1 MSDQPKKDKKAKTQE
16 PQSVAPDDLMA
27 KLEEAVKKDEEI
39 NQTEVKKDEAQIK
52 IEELTSALQ
61 RCMADMQNYKRR
73 AEEDKMRFVKF
84 ANSEFLK
91 IIIPIIDNFDRSC
104 QHLPDALKEDAWAKG
119 VMHTHDDLMKALAKI
134 GVKRIETVGKKL
146 DPTKHEAVLQGPGE
160 KDVVTEELEPG
171 YSYHDETVKAAK
183 VKVGNGENV

>member
-1 MSDQPKKDKKAKTQE
+1 MSDEPKKDKKVKSKDTPA
-16 PQSVAPDDLMA
+16 SAPDDLMA
-27 KLEEAVKKDEEI
+27 KIEEAKTADAEVNELEQKQSDAEI
-39 NQTEVKKDEAQIK
+39 QANALKEA
-52 IEELTSALQ
+52 LA

-73 AEEDKMRFVKF
+73 VEEDKMRFVKF
-84 ANSEFLK
+84 ANSELLK

-104 QHLPDALKEDAWAKG
+104 QHMPDNLKEDAWAKG
-119 VMHTHDDLMKALAKI
+119 VIHTHDDLMKALAKI

-171 YSYHDETVKAAK
+171 YSYHEETVKAAK
-183 VKVGNGENV
+183 VKVGNGQ